1 MRAGRGAEFLQ
12 GPAGRRVGAKET
24 GVANQADLLVREIDW
39 LITVDRERRVI
50 RDAAIAVK
58 DGRFAAVGK
67 NPAIGQ
73 AWRADRVI
81 DGRGM
86 VATPGLIDNHLH
98 SSFQLARGL
107 ADEANAQSFLFEH
120 MYPYE
125 AAMGEEDVY
134 ASVSLAAVEML
145 RHGVTCYIEPGNYHP
160 DATVR
165 AVMGAG
171 MRMVL
176 AVSCFDQNKAVTGL
190 MPEAM
195 IEDTG
200 RCIAKTEELFGKYPG
215 GHTGRLTVSAS
226 FRGMN
231 NSSDRLILALKEIA
245 QRHGALLQTHACY
258 SYFTH
263 DSSIVQHGKP
273 EIERLEALGVLD
285 EKMLILHAGWLEP
298 HEIAILARRKP
309 TLVCCPSSSLHNGYG
324 NLAVGRHPELMALGV
339 NVSLGTDHASS
350 GTVDL
355 VQEMR
360 YCACGYKEIRINP
373 RLMAPEQALEM
384 ATVNG
389 ARGAGL
395 ADRIGSVEAG
405 READFVLFDATVP
418 EWQPLYNPVSN
429 LVYSATGNTAKHVF
443 VGGEQV
449 VRDGRLTRIDQDEVV
464 REAARAGARITGRLN
479 MKKVMKLRWPVQ

>member
-1 MRAGRGAEFLQ
+1 M
-12 GPAGRRVGAKET
+12 
-24 GVANQADLLVREIDW
+24 NQADLLVRNIDW
-39 LITVDRERRVI
+39 LITVDAERRI
-50 RDAAIAVK
+50 FRDAAVAVK
-58 DGRFAAVGK
+58 DGKFAAIGK
-67 NPAIGQ
+67 TAAIT
-73 AWRADRVI
+73 ADWHAHQVV
-81 DGRGM
+81 DGSGM
-86 VATPGLIDNHLH
+86 VATPGFVDNHLH

-107 ADEANAQSFLFEH
+107 ADEANAQSFLFGH

-125 AAMGEEDVY
+125 AAIREEDV
-134 ASVSLAAVEML
+134 SVSVTLAPIEML

-160 DATVR
+160 DATVN

-190 MPEAM
+190 MPESM

-200 RCIAKTEELFGKYPG
+200 KCIAKTEALFEKYPG
-215 GHTGRLTVSAS
+215 PHAGRMTVSAS

-231 NSSDRLILALKEIA
+231 NSSDKLILALKEIA
-245 QRHGALLQTHACY
+245 QREGAVLQTHACY

-273 EIERLEALGVLD
+273 EIERLESLGVLD
-285 EKMLILHAGWLEP
+285 ENMLLLHGGWLEP
-298 HEIAILARRKP
+298 SEIAILARRKP
-309 TLVCCPSSSLHNGYG
+309 TIVCCPSSSLHNGYG

-350 GTVDL
+350 GSVDM

-360 YCACGYKEIRINP
+360 FCACGYKEIRLNP
-373 RLMAPEQALEM
+373 RLMPPEHAIEM
-384 ATVNG
+384 ATING

-395 ADRIGSVEAG
+395 AERIGSVEAG
-405 READFVLFDATVP
+405 KEADLVLFDATVS

-429 LVYSATGNTAKHVF
+429 LVYSATGNTVKHVF

-449 VRDGRLTRIDQDEVV
+449 VRDGRLTRIDEREVM
-464 REAARAGARITGRLN
+464 REVANAGSRITSRLD
-479 MKKVMKLRWPVQ
+479 MSKVMKLMWPVQ